1 MKSVTIYTGPR
12 CNYCEAA
19 KRLLTRNNAPYK
31 EIDISIVEGA
41 MDEMIKKANG
51 KRTIPQIFF
60 NDQHIGGYDEVRAL
74 EKENKL
80 QDLLNN

>member
-1 MKSVTIYTGPR
+1 MKNVTIYTGPL

-19 KRLLTRNNAPYK
+19 KKLLARNSVEYK
-31 EIDISIVEGA
+31 EINIATVEGA
-41 MDEMIKKANG
+41 MDEMILKANG

-60 NDQHIGGYDEVRAL
+60 DDQHIGGYDDVRAL

-80 QDLLNN
+80 QDLLK

>member
-1 MKSVTIYTGPR
+1 MKKITIYTGPP

-19 KRLLTRNNAPYK
+19 KRLLIRNNAVYN
-31 EIDISIVEGA
+31 EINIATVEGA
-41 MDEMIKKANG
+41 MDEMISKANG

-60 NDQHIGGYDEVRAL
+60 DEQHMGGYDDVRAL

-80 QDLLNN
+80 QELLK

>member
-1 MKSVTIYTGPR
+1 MKNITIYTGPF
-12 CNYCEAA
+12 CNYCDAA
-19 KRLLTRNNAPYK
+19 KRLLTRNNATYN
-31 EIDISIVEGA
+31 EIDISIVDDA

-60 NDQHIGGYDEVRAL
+60 DDKHIGGYDEVRAL

-80 QDLLNN
+80 QDLLK

>member
-1 MKSVTIYTGPR
+1 MKNITIYTGPF
-12 CNYCEAA
+12 CNYCDAA
-19 KRLLTRNNAPYK
+19 KKLLTRNNATYN
-31 EIDISIVEGA
+31 EIDISIVDGA

-60 NDQHIGGYDEVRAL
+60 DDKHIGGYDEVRAL

-80 QDLLNN
+80 QDLLK